1 MAAKQPPAYSQQ
13 TGPQQVAAMASPAFM
28 PAAAVFTQDSHP
40 DSFSIRQL
48 ELRAIFGV
56 ERQMSVGEIFQRT
69 RALPGIKQLAR
80 VDGKDIATIGAMK
93 ALLPSLG
100 FGWGNLR
107 LFAGS
112 VPLEFIQEG
121 GVMLAVQTDGGFA
134 PGVREILILVA
145 RELGR
150 HA

>member
-1 MAAKQPPAYSQQ
+1 
-13 TGPQQVAAMASPAFM
+13 M